1 MMLPVLANTLKHFG
15 QLERMS
21 ATAASGTRAT
31 QAALRRRARLARKR
45 MQAAPEQQDTSNIF
59 KVC

>member
-21 ATAASGTRAT
+21 ATAVTGTKAA
-31 QAALRRRARLARKR
+31 QAALRRRAKLARKR
-45 MQAAPEQQDTSNIF
+45 MQAAPELQDTTNIF
-59 KVC
+59 KVR